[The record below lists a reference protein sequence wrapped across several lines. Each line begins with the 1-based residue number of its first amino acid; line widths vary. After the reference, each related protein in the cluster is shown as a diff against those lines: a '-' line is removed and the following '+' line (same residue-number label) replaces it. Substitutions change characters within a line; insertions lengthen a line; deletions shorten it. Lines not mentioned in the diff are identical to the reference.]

1 MSKASDQS
9 RAIIQSMITLAG
21 AALGLVS
28 ALAWND
34 AIKQTMKNL
43 LGEDDSL
50 AGLYTYAI
58 LATLIGVFVLIAL
71 AKASARVGGEAAIS
85 REAEG

>member
-1 MSKASDQS
+1 MAKSIEQS
-9 RAIIQSMITLAG
+9 RAAIQSMITLAG

-34 AIKQTMKNL
+34 AIKATMKQL
-43 LGEDDSL
+43 LGEDDGL
-50 AGLYTYAI
+50 AGLYAYAI
-58 LATLIGVFVLIAL
+58 LATLIGVFVLLAL
-71 AKASARVGGEAAIS
+71 GKAAAKVGGEAAIS